1 MRLGQWDLAIADYN
15 AALRLDHDLTSALY
29 GRGLARLKT
38 GSQAAGRADIAAAK
52 RGDQTIA
59 EQFARYGLQ

>member
-1 MRLGQWDLAIADYN
+1 LAIADYN
-15 AALRLDHDLTSALY
+15 AALRLDHDLPSALY

-52 RGDQTIA
+52 RGNQKIA

>member
-1 MRLGQWDLAIADYN
+1 MAIADYN
-15 AALRLDHDLTSALY
+15 AALRLDRDLPSALY

-38 GSQAAGRADIAAAK
+38 SNQAAGKADIAAAK
-52 RGDQTIA
+52 RGDQQIA

>member
-1 MRLGQWDLAIADYN
+1 MEPTFSRGR
-15 AALRLDHDLTSALY
+15 AALRLDHDLPSALY

-38 GSQAAGRADIAAAK
+38 GNQAAGRTDIAAAK
-52 RGDQTIA
+52 RGDQKIA